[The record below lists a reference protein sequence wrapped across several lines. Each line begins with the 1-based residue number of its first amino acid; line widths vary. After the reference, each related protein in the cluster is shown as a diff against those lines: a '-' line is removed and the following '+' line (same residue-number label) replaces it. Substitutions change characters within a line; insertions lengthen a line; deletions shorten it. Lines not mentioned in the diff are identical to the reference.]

1 MVRNFE
7 GFGLRGI
14 ALLLLLGLTAGAQP
28 PTPVWIDTDPS
39 VAPGGHEVDDGIA
52 LLQAFAS
59 PELDVRGV
67 SIVFGNADLTTAAR
81 IGKEIVGKFGPK
93 SLSVFVGA
101 AGAVDLGKETEASRA
116 LEHELQRGRL
126 TILALGPV
134 TNVATV
140 LRNHPDLAARV
151 DQVIAVAG
159 RRPGQRFTSGR
170 TQKVPFRDLNFEL
183 DPEAF
188 RVLLASNVPI
198 TLAPWEL
205 SSQVW
210 ITSADLHRAAAK
222 NPGMAWILRSA
233 DDWAEL
239 WSREFGTNGFNPFD
253 ALAVGFLLDR
263 GDLVCDSFSGRIETG
278 PDDTSAAQPP
288 HTKPYLLMGPAANGK
303 RSVNYCFGAK
313 SRFKQDLINRLTR
326 GPQR

>member
-1 MVRNFE
+1 MVRNVE
-7 GFGLRGI
+7 ESGLREI
-14 ALLLLLGLTAGAQP
+14 ALLLLLGLTAAAQS

-59 PELDVRGV
+59 PELDIRGV
-67 SIVFGNADLTTAAR
+67 SIVFGNADLTTTAR
-81 IGKEIVGKFGPK
+81 IGKEIVGKFGSK

-101 AGAVDLGKETEASRA
+101 AGAFDLGKETEASRA
-116 LEHELQRGRL
+116 LENELKRGRL
-126 TILALGPV
+126 TILVLGPA

-159 RRPGQRFTSGR
+159 RRPGQRFRSGK
-170 TQKVPFRDLNFEL
+170 TQKIPFRDLNFEL
-183 DPEAF
+183 DAEAF
-188 RVLLASNVPI
+188 RVLLASKVPI

-210 ITSADLHRAAAK
+210 ITSADLHAAAVS
-222 NPGMAWILRSA
+222 NPGVAWILRSA
-233 DDWAEL
+233 DDWAGL
-239 WSREFGTNGFNPFD
+239 WNREFGTNGFNPFD
-253 ALAVGFLLDR
+253 ALAVGFLVDR
-263 GDLVCDSFSGRIETG
+263 GDIVCDSFLGRIETG
-278 PDDTSAAQPP
+278 PDDTSTAQPQ
-288 HTKPYLLMGPAANGK
+288 HTKPYLLMGPASNGK
-303 RSVNYCFGAK
+303 RSVNYCFGVKAG
-313 SRFKQDLINRLTR
+313 FKQDLIKRLTH